1 VKLVGDLPNHER
13 RLRHALPRN
22 NDQCGP
28 APRLRREVCNLAA
41 LLEEY
46 SELAV
51 GTIKSVLVRAMI
63 TGGRVFDAD
72 PYVVHADNEDRP
84 RLDRLV
90 KGGYLTVTPVNVG
103 DLMYVVT
110 KRGVAARS

>member
-1 VKLVGDLPNHER
+1 MR
-13 RLRHALPRN
+13 RAWLDAKDRAL
-22 NDQCGP
+22 
-28 APRLRREVCNLAA
+28 LRR
-41 LLEEY
+41 
-46 SELAV
+46 
-51 GTIKSVLVRAMI
+51 I
-63 TGGRVFDAD
+63 FDAG

-90 KGGYLTVTPVNVG
+90 KEGYLTAKPVKTG